1 MRQLWSSTLAVS
13 LVLMWEVASAA
24 DVPVSAVVETPDA
37 LFFQPSSFPDVV
49 WYFPKSA
56 VRAFPAVPA
65 IPGQNYWRAAV
76 ELKAVDVSDPATLR
90 SDWAGKA
97 LVPFIVR
104 PPKECNLFRQPEMR
118 FVIQEYR
125 ELNRDVSAANP
136 APVCQYSFRLPATIP
151 SELTSRLA
159 ELAANGTLIE
169 HHLRIA
175 LLVEMR
181 VGWQVVHAAVAA
193 ALGRHAGEELTP
205 DEACTAVGRALAD
218 PGLID
223 LGTAM
228 TADESQ
234 AFLDLVVAALFSP
247 GRAWGKVLFATDPP
261 KGEVV
266 YHLEP
271 FSRSM

>member
-1 MRQLWSSTLAVS
+1 MRQLWSSTLALS
-13 LVLMWEVASAA
+13 LVLMWGVASAA
-24 DVPVSAVVETPDA
+24 DVRVSAVVETPDA

-49 WYFPKSA
+49 WYFPRTA
-56 VRAFPAVPA
+56 IRTFPAVPA

-76 ELKAVDVSDPATLR
+76 ELRAVDVSDPATLR

-104 PPKECNLFRQPEMR
+104 PPKECNLLRQPEMR

-125 ELNRDVSAANP
+125 ELNRDVSAANA
-136 APVCQYSFRLPATIP
+136 APVCQYSFRLPAVIP

-159 ELAANGTLIE
+159 ELVANGTLIE
-169 HHLRIA
+169 HHLPIA
-175 LLVEMR
+175 LLVEAR
-181 VGWQVVHAAVAA
+181 VGWHVVHSAVAA
-193 ALGRHAGEELTP
+193 ELGRHGVDELTP
-205 DEACTAVGRALAD
+205 GEARAAVGSALAG
-218 PGLID
+218 PALVD

-234 AFLDLVVAALFSP
+234 AFLDSAVAALFSP
-247 GRAWGKVLFATDPP
+247 GRTWGKVLFSSVPP
-261 KGEVV
+261 KGEIV

-271 FSRSM
+271 FARSM